1 MLESNFQSKLIREL
15 KDRFPGCIITKN
27 DPNYIQGF
35 PDLTVFYKKRWATL
49 ECKRNSKAKKQP
61 NQDYYIKRMNEM
73 SFSRII
79 CPENEEE
86 VLKELQQVFNE

>member
-15 KDRFPGCIITKN
+15 KRMFPGCIITKN

-35 PDLTVFYKKRWATL
+35 PDLTVFYKDRWATL
-49 ECKRNSKAKKQP
+49 ECKRNAKAKKQP
-61 NQDYYIKRMNEM
+61 NQDHYIERMNEM

-79 CPENEEE
+79 CPENKEE
-86 VLKELQQVFNE
+86 VLEELQQVFNE